1 MCLSRHNHVL
11 VFTVTKPGMC
21 LSRHLISFIVD
32 NHVLVFYVTKPF
44 ICVHLYTSFFFEPPC
59 TDKLRNTIQMDRGG
73 NSQTNAICFIFLACL
88 EEEQCPKKVRRFT
101 FAFFEP
107 PCTDKLRN
115 TDQVDRGGNS

>member
-1 MCLSRHNHVL
+1 MLALFV
-11 VFTVTKPGMC
+11 
-21 LSRHLISFIVD
+21 
-32 NHVLVFYVTKPF
+32 
-44 ICVHLYTSFFFEPPC
+44 PPC
-59 TDKLRNTIQMDRGG
+59 TNKIRITNQVDRERNSKTD
-73 NSQTNAICFIFLACL
+73 AIFYVFLALL